1 MNIKVFGY
9 KLQLEVVVACILL
22 GCLICGLTICSCA
35 KGSLK
40 EGLTIRGNEELMTV
54 FPNLKSNPECCSS
67 SSYSTSTGCLCLED
81 AHKEF
86 LRSRGNNA

>member
-22 GCLICGLTICSCA
+22 GCLICGLTICSCT

-40 EGLTIRGNEELMTV
+40 EGLTIRGNE
-54 FPNLKSNPECCSS
+54 
-67 SSYSTSTGCLCLED
+67 
-81 AHKEF
+81 
-86 LRSRGNNA
+86 